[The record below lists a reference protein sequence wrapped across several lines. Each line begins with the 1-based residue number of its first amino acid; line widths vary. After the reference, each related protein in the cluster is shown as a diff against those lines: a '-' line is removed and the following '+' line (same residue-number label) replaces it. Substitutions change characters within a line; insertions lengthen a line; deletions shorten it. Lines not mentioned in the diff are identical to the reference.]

1 MLRPFALG
9 LALLL
14 AACGSDPAPSAPRA
28 ADAPSDT
35 VDADAAAARLPAAAL
50 TADQAAADALQA
62 GDRAP
67 SFTLPDADGAPTS
80 LAEALA
86 GGPVVLTF
94 YRGSW
99 CPYCN
104 TQLQDYAARYGAL
117 RDAGATLLAVSP
129 QAAAGTAAM
138 RDSLGGA
145 SVPFPVLSDVGNAV
159 SRRYGLVFEV
169 DEATQQRYRAVGID
183 LAQVNGR
190 DTWEL
195 PVPATYVIDRSGE
208 IRAAF
213 VEADYTRR
221 ASLDEVL
228 DAVRRLSA

>member
-14 AACGSDPAPSAPRA
+14 AACASDPAPSAPRA
-28 ADAPSDT
+28 GDAPSDT
-35 VDADAAAARLPAAAL
+35 VGADAAAARLPAAAL

-80 LAEALA
+80 LDEALA
-86 GGPVVLTF
+86 EGPVVLTF

-104 TQLQDYAARYGAL
+104 THLQDYAARYGAL

-213 VEADYTRR
+213 VEADYTQR

-228 DAVRRLSA
+228 EAVRRLRS